1 MLMWTEFKA
10 FLIKTN
16 ALALALAVVLGAALN
31 DVVKGLVD
39 NIIMPVVGVATPE
52 GAWRTAVLEA
62 GPVRFGVGPLA
73 AAVLNFFIVGFVAWR
88 LSKAFLKPDADKPAT
103 KTCPVCFMAD
113 LDTRARRCPHCT
125 SELADAVDGTGIPAA
140 GSVAS
145 QAALP
150 AR

>member
-1 MLMWTEFKA
+1 MSMWKEFKA
-10 FLIKTN
+10 FLIKNN

-39 NIIMPVVGVATPE
+39 NIIMPVVGFATPG
-52 GAWRTAVLEA
+52 GAWRTAVLNV

-73 AAVLNFFIVGFVAWR
+73 AAILNFFIVGFVAWR
-88 LSKAFLKPDADKPAT
+88 LSKAFLKPDPDKPAT

-125 SELADAVDGTGIPAA
+125 SELTGAADGWAIPSA
-140 GSVAS
+140 GSGAA
-145 QAALP
+145 QAAVP